1 MSWSDKDNGLLL
13 KRSFLFGI
21 TGIVLCS
28 IPLVN
33 SYFQL
38 VHLPMVPI
46 QGVGLLLQMFGLS
59 IAVMVLRKRK
69 NPEEI
74 QDKAKKMILVLA
86 VALVFF
92 VMTI

>member
-13 KRSFLFGI
+13 KRSFMFGI
-21 TGIVLCS
+21 TGIILCL
-28 IPLVN
+28 IPITN
-33 SYFQL
+33 AYFQ
-38 VHLPMVPI
+38 VVDLPMVPL

-92 VMTI
+92 VLTI

>member
-21 TGIVLCS
+21 TGIILS
-28 IPLVN
+28 LIPIVN
-33 SYFQL
+33 AYFQFL
-38 VHLPMVPI
+38 QAPMAPL

-74 QDKAKKMILVLA
+74 QDKAKKMIVVLA

-92 VMTI
+92 VLTI